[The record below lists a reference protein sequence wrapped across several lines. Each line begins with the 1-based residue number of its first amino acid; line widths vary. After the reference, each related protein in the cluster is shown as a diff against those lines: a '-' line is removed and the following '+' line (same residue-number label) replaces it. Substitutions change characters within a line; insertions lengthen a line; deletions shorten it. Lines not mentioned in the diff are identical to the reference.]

1 MAVPTFDDILAARP
15 RVYAHM
21 RPSPLL
27 NHPVL
32 DEWVG
37 CQVWVKHENYNPTGA
52 FKVRGGLNLVAQLP
66 PEERRRGVIAAS
78 TGNHGQSLAFA
89 CRLHGVPCR
98 IAVPR
103 GNNPAKA
110 AAMKAYGADISE
122 LGVDF
127 DDTREQV
134 ERIAAAEGLRYVHTA
149 NEPALI
155 AGVGTY
161 ALEVFDDLPDADA
174 IFVPVGGGSGACGCV
189 LARAGR
195 GARTKVIG
203 VQAAGAD
210 AFAQSWRGPHRV
222 TRDRVDTIA
231 EGIATRTT
239 YDLTFDILK
248 TALDAVVTVTDD
260 EMQDAMAA
268 SIIRAHSLIE
278 SASAASLAAARQ
290 SRLPASARVV
300 CIVSGGNV
308 DVRGLL
314 AVLGRAAG
322 GAN

>member
-1 MAVPTFDDILAARP
+1 MQPPGYADLVAARP

-37 CQVWVKHENYNPTGA
+37 CRVWIKHENCNPTGA
-52 FKVRGGLNLVAQLP
+52 FKVRGGLNLVAQLA

-103 GNNPAKA
+103 GNNPSKTA
-110 AAMKAYGADISE
+110 AIRAYGAEITE

-134 ERIAAAEGLRYVHTA
+134 ERIAADEGLRYVHTA

-161 ALEVFDDLPDADA
+161 ALEVFDDLPGADA

-195 GARTKVIG
+195 GAPAKVIG

-210 AFAQSWRGPHRV
+210 AFTSSWRGPQRV

-248 TALDAVVTVTDD
+248 AQLDDVVTVTDA

-268 SIIRAHSLIE
+268 SITRAHTLIE
-278 SASAASLAAARQ
+278 SASAASLAAART
-290 SRLPASARVV
+290 SGLPRSATAV

-308 DVRGLL
+308 DVRGLM
-314 AVLGRAAG
+314 AVLARAADG
-322 GAN
+322 PN